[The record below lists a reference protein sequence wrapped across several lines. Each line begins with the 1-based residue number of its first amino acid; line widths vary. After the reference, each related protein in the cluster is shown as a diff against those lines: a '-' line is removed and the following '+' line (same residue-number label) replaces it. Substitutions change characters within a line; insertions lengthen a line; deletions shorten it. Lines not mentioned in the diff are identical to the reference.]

1 MNIVIDSVPIELRR
15 TPDKAALLIQG
26 RPYAMELKIS
36 SLDEL
41 KRLALF
47 FANEVGLW
55 SDDLI
60 EQSENANTLTEG
72 EPS

>member
-1 MNIVIDSVPIELRR
+1 MIVIDGIPIELRR
-15 TPDKAALLIQG
+15 TPDKTTLLIQG
-26 RPYAMELKIS
+26 RPYAMELKIG

-41 KRLALF
+41 QRLALF

-60 EQSENANTLTEG
+60 EQSESTATLTKG
-72 EPS
+72 VQ

>member
-1 MNIVIDSVPIELRR
+1 MIVIDSVPIELRR
-15 TPDKAALLIQG
+15 TPGKTVLVIQG
-26 RPYAMELKIS
+26 RPYGMELKIG

-60 EQSENANTLTEG
+60 EAEGVRSQTEM
-72 EPS
+72 S

>member
-1 MNIVIDSVPIELRR
+1 MIIVIDHVPIEVRR
-15 TPDKAALLIQG
+15 TQAKTTLLIQG
-26 RPYAMELKIS
+26 RPYGLEMTIA

-55 SDDLI
+55 SDDELAA
-60 EQSENANTLTEG
+60 EDARAQTLSN
-72 EPS
+72 PP

>member
-1 MNIVIDSVPIELRR
+1 MIVIDGVPIELRR
-15 TPDKAALLIQG
+15 TPEKTMLFIQG
-26 RPYAMELKIS
+26 RPYAMELKIA

-60 EQSENANTLTEG
+60 EDECQRVSETKL
-72 EPS
+72 